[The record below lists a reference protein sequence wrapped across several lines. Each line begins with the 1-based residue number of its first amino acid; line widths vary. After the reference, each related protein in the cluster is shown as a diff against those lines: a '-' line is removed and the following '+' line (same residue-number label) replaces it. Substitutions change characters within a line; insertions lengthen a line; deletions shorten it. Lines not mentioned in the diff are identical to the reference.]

1 MARTPPLGK
10 RQAKTGA
17 APDQGPAAA
26 GTAAF
31 SVQETVAAAT
41 ASALA
46 LMSTE
51 PTADSRVMAGNTH
64 PRPVLDNGDD
74 ARANGHENPAAADQ
88 ETPFA
93 ARERSAIVNLL
104 CREDGATAETAAA
117 PLQTHRRLE
126 GHIDTVDWAA
136 VNGWVWDPNTPR
148 KRIRLELV
156 DGETPLVTTIA
167 SDHRPELVK
176 RGIGDGGYGFTIE
189 LPNEMLAAGR
199 HTLHLRC
206 ADSGATVP
214 GSPINLDYTRLA
226 KAPDVITDTAA
237 SLASRTLPR
246 SAPVVGTRILF
257 DISDL
262 IYYLGE
268 HANLTGIQRVQ
279 SSIVLSVLSHGVLP
293 QSALTFLSFNAK
305 SRNWVEIPTGFLFAL
320 LQDLFLPMAQRSVR
334 FPAEDARYGILPGAK
349 EFTGVGVL
357 DGGGASVL
365 CLLGAAW
372 VHQDY
377 IHRVLALKRQFGTR
391 FVMTVHD
398 LIPIYAR
405 ETCDQDTAVVF
416 EEFMRRALKHVDHI
430 LAVSENTA
438 NDIKRYSSSLQIPEP
453 PITVTKNGSSFTEF
467 LPRGESPGEFA
478 LGELPER
485 FVLFVATIEGR
496 KNHQL
501 ILNIW
506 RRMIDEGDDPPH
518 LVCVG
523 RLGWKSTGFISTV
536 VESGYLGG
544 RIHLLREIC
553 DADLRMLYS
562 RCLFTL
568 CPSFYEGWG
577 LPVGESL
584 AMGKICVCS
593 DRASLPEVAGEFGV
607 YIDIADRDGS
617 LAVIRGLL
625 SDNAARGRLEAKIR
639 RGYKP
644 VTWHSVAKSVV
655 AACQSA
661 PGVIWQEP
669 YPYTAIPYSSEI
681 SFGKLDRDVDGTG
694 ELVLTRIER
703 TRGGLFL
710 GELLQEQNFLR
721 GEEIRSHGFWA
732 YPEDWGTW
740 ACHAG
745 GDIVIALEPND
756 SVLFDVFLRVRV
768 SGLLTDHPIKL
779 SANGRPVWSAAIG
792 QGSRNIHFR
801 VRKQTLGTGSWRL
814 RIRAELALSA
824 ELRSQIAA
832 LDARVPT
839 IGFER
844 LVVVPEN
851 DLKTRVDIL
860 YTLLL

>member
-1 MARTPPLGK
+1 MARATLRGK
-10 RQAKTGA
+10 RTANGATRGA
-17 APDQGPAAA
+17 AAAAA
-26 GTAAF
+26 GTL
-31 SVQETVAAAT
+31 STQEADT
-41 ASALA
+41 
-46 LMSTE
+46 TE
-51 PTADSRVMAGNTH
+51 
-64 PRPVLDNGDD
+64 
-74 ARANGHENPAAADQ
+74 PAAAL
-88 ETPFA
+88 A
-93 ARERSAIVNLL
+93 AMSAGDVVAPSGGPQFEDE
-104 CREDGATAETAAA
+104 CR
-117 PLQTHRRLE
+117 LQ
-126 GHIDTVDWAA
+126 GQIDAVDWAA
-136 VNGWVWDPNTPR
+136 VNGWVWDPRAPE

-156 DGETPLVTTIA
+156 DGEIPLVTTIA
-167 SDHRPELVK
+167 SNPRPELVK
-176 RGIGDGGYGFTIE
+176 RGVGDGSYGFS
-189 LPNEMLAAGR
+189 LQFPNEMLGEGR

-206 ADSGATVP
+206 ADSGAVVP
-214 GSPINLDYTRLA
+214 GSPIVLDYTGLTETSSAINGTSAMPAARMLQRSVPLA
-226 KAPDVITDTAA
+226 
-237 SLASRTLPR
+237 
-246 SAPVVGTRILF
+246 GTRILF

-262 IYYLGE
+262 IYYIGE

-279 SSIVLSVLSHGVLP
+279 SSIVLAALSHRVVP
-293 QSALTFLSFNAK
+293 QSDLTFLSFHARTR
-305 SRNWVEIPTGFLFAL
+305 SWVSIPTGFLFAL
-320 LQDLFLPMAQRSVR
+320 LQDLFLPTAQRTVA
-334 FPAEDARYGILPGAK
+334 FAAEDARYGLLPGAK
-349 EFTGVGVL
+349 EFTGAGVL
-357 DGGGASVL
+357 DHGGPSVL

-377 IHRVLALKRQFGTR
+377 LHRLLALKRQFGTR

-416 EEFMRRALKHVDHI
+416 EEFMRRALKHADHL

-438 NDIKRYSSSLQIPEP
+438 KDIGRYCASLQIPRP

-467 LPRGESPGEFA
+467 LTAVHSPGQIPA
-478 LGELPER
+478 GELPER

-501 ILNIW
+501 ILDLW
-506 RRMIDEGDDPPH
+506 RRMIEEGDDPPH

-523 RLGWKSTGFISTV
+523 RLGWKSTSFISTV
-536 VESGYLGG
+536 VETGYFGG
-544 RIHLLREIC
+544 RIHLLRDIC

-577 LPVGESL
+577 LPVGEAL

-607 YIDIADRDGS
+607 YINIDDRDGS
-617 LAVIRGLL
+617 LAVIRRLL
-625 SDNAARGRLEAKIR
+625 NDSAERARLEAEIR
-639 RGYKP
+639 RGYEP

-655 AACQSA
+655 AACRSA
-661 PGVIWQEP
+661 AGIDWQPP

-694 ELVLTRIER
+694 EAVLARIEG
-703 TRGGLFL
+703 TRRGLFL
-710 GELLQEQNFLR
+710 SELLQEQNFLL
-721 GEEIRSHGFWA
+721 GEEIRSDGFWA

-745 GDIVIALEPND
+745 GDIVAALAPSD
-756 SVLFDVFLRVRV
+756 SQLFDVFLRLRI

-779 SANGRPVWSAAIG
+779 SANGRPVWSGVIG
-792 QGSRNIHFR
+792 QGSRNLHFR
-801 VRKQTLGTGSWRL
+801 VRKPTLGIGGWRL

-860 YTLLL
+860 YTLFL

>member
-1 MARTPPLGK
+1 MARTPP
-10 RQAKTGA
+10 RTEPQRKTGEA
-17 APDQGPAAA
+17 ADQGR
-26 GTAAF
+26 
-31 SVQETVAAAT
+31 AAT
-41 ASALA
+41 GKSMLGAQEAIAAEEPLA
-46 LMSTE
+46 LGHMPTE
-51 PTADSRVMAGNTH
+51 RTGDVQKMAGNTR
-64 PRPVLDNGDD
+64 PRPLLGNGHN
-74 ARANGHENPAAADQ
+74 ARANGREMPASADRQ
-88 ETPFA
+88 MPFA
-93 ARERSAIVNLL
+93 APESSAIANLL
-104 CREDGATAETAAA
+104 DREEAFVPEIAAA
-117 PLQTHRRLE
+117 FQTHRRLE
-126 GHIDTVDWAA
+126 GQIDAVDWAA
-136 VNGWVWDPNTPR
+136 VNGWVWDPQRPGE
-148 KRIRLELV
+148 RIRLELV
-156 DGETPLVTTIA
+156 DGETPLVTTLA

-176 RGIGDGGYGFTIE
+176 RGIGDGGYGFSIE
-189 LPNEMLAAGR
+189 FPSEILAEGR

-206 ADSGATVP
+206 ADSGAIVP
-214 GSPINLDYTRLA
+214 GSPIVLDYTEVPQTPRA
-226 KAPDVITDTAA
+226 VTGMAA
-237 SLASRTLPR
+237 SPAARRLPH
-246 SAPVVGTRILF
+246 SAPIAGTRILF

-262 IYYLGE
+262 IYYIGH

-293 QSALTFLSFNAK
+293 QSALTFLSFNAR
-305 SRNWVEIPTGFLFAL
+305 SRSWVSIPTGFLFAL
-320 LQDLFLPMAQRSVR
+320 LQDLFLPMAQRTVT

-357 DGGGASVL
+357 DGAGASVL

-372 VHQDY
+372 VQQDY
-377 IHRVLALKRQFGTR
+377 LHRVLALKRQYGTR

-405 ETCDQDTAVVF
+405 ETCDQDTVVVF
-416 EEFMRRALKHVDHI
+416 EEFMRRALRHADHI
-430 LAVSENTA
+430 LAVSGNTA
-438 NDIKRYSSSLQIPEP
+438 NDVRRYTASLQIPEP

-467 LPRGESPGEFA
+467 LTAGESPSQIA
-478 LGELPER
+478 AGELPER

-501 ILNIW
+501 ILDIW

-523 RLGWKSTGFISTV
+523 RLGWKSTGFISTL

-544 RIHLLREIC
+544 RIHLLPDIC

-593 DRASLPEVAGEFGV
+593 DRASLPEVAGEFGM
-607 YIDIADRDGS
+607 YIDIADRDAS

-625 SDNAARGRLEAKIR
+625 SDHAARGRLEAKIR
-639 RGYKP
+639 RGYEP

-655 AACQSA
+655 AACQTA
-661 PGVIWQEP
+661 AGVVWQEP

-681 SFGKLDRDVDGTG
+681 NFGKLDRDVDGTG
-694 ELVLTRIER
+694 EAVLSRIVQTRR
-703 TRGGLFL
+703 GLFL
-710 GELLQEQNFLR
+710 AELLQEQNFLR
-721 GEEIRSHGFWA
+721 GEEIRSHGSWA
-732 YPEDWGTW
+732 APEDWGTW
-740 ACHAG
+740 MCHAG
-745 GDIVIALEPND
+745 GDIVVALAPSD
-756 SVLFDVFLRVRV
+756 SLLFDVFLRVQA
-768 SGLLTDHPIKL
+768 SGLLTAHPIKL
-779 SANGRPVWSAAIG
+779 SANGIPVWSAAIG

-801 VRKQTLGTGSWRL
+801 VRKQTLGTGGWRL

-832 LDARVPT
+832 LDTRVPT

-851 DLKTRVDIL
+851 DLKTRLDIL
-860 YTLLL
+860 YMLVL

>member
-1 MARTPPLGK
+1 MARTPPHAK
-10 RQAKTGA
+10 RQVKTRA
-17 APDQGPAAA
+17 AADQGFAAA

-31 SVQETVAAAT
+31 SAQEAMVTEA

-46 LMSTE
+46 
-51 PTADSRVMAGNTH
+51 PISRARTGASRGIGENTRLGPVQGNGH
-64 PRPVLDNGDD
+64 D
-74 ARANGHENPAAADQ
+74 ARGNGWEDPA
-88 ETPFA
+88 EP
-93 ARERSAIVNLL
+93 
-104 CREDGATAETAAA
+104 C
-117 PLQTHRRLE
+117 QTHRRLQ

-136 VNGWVWDPNTPR
+136 VNGWVWDPETPGE
-148 KRIRLELV
+148 RIRLELV

-176 RGIGDGGYGFTIE
+176 RGIGDGKHGFSIE
-189 LPNEMLAAGR
+189 FPDEVLTEGR

-206 ADSGATVP
+206 ADSGAAVP
-214 GSPINLDYTRLA
+214 GSPINLDYDGLA
-226 KAPDVITDTAA
+226 KIPDVTTDMA
-237 SLASRTLPR
+237 SPAPRPLPR
-246 SAPVVGTRILF
+246 SAPIAGTRIMF

-293 QSALTFLSFNAK
+293 QSALTFLSFNAR
-305 SRNWVEIPTGFLFAL
+305 SRSWVLIPTGFLFAL
-320 LQDLFLPMAQRSVR
+320 LQDLFLPMAQRSVT

-349 EFTGVGVL
+349 EFNGVGVL
-357 DGGGASVL
+357 DSGGPSVL

-377 IHRVLALKRQFGTR
+377 IHRVLALKRQFGTK

-416 EEFMRRALKHVDHI
+416 EEFMRRALKHTDHI
-430 LAVSENTA
+430 LAVSGNTA
-438 NDIKRYSSSLQIPEP
+438 NDVKRYSASLQIPEP

-467 LPRGESPGEFA
+467 LPAGQSPSEIAAGD
-478 LGELPER
+478 LPER
-485 FVLFVATIEGR
+485 FVLFVATVEGR

-501 ILNIW
+501 ILDIW

-523 RLGWKSTGFISTV
+523 RLGWKSTAFISTV

-544 RIHLLREIC
+544 RIHLLRDIC

-593 DRASLPEVAGEFGV
+593 DRASLPEVAGEFGM
-607 YIDIADRDGS
+607 YIDIADRDAS

-625 SDNAARGRLEAKIR
+625 SNNAARGRLEAKIR
-639 RGYKP
+639 RGYEP

-661 PGVIWQEP
+661 AGVVWQEP

-694 ELVLTRIER
+694 EAVLAKIER
-703 TRGGLFL
+703 TRRGLFL

-745 GDIVIALEPND
+745 GDIVVALAPSD
-756 SVLFDVFLRVRV
+756 SLVFDVFLRVRV
-768 SGLLTDHPIKL
+768 SGLLTDNPIKL
-779 SANGRPVWSAAIG
+779 SANGTPLWSGAIG

-860 YTLLL
+860 YTQLL

>member
-1 MARTPPLGK
+1 MARTPPRTEPQRKMGE
-10 RQAKTGA
+10 A
-17 APDQGPAAA
+17 ADQGR
-26 GTAAF
+26 
-31 SVQETVAAAT
+31 AAT
-41 ASALA
+41 GKSMLGAQEAIATEEPLA
-46 LMSTE
+46 LGHMPTE
-51 PTADSRVMAGNTH
+51 RTGDAQKLAGNT
-64 PRPVLDNGDD
+64 RPLLGNGHD
-74 ARANGHENPAAADQ
+74 ARANGREMPASADRQ
-88 ETPFA
+88 MPFA
-93 ARERSAIVNLL
+93 APEGSAIADLL
-104 CREDGATAETAAA
+104 DREEASAPQIAAA
-117 PLQTHRRLE
+117 FQTHRRLQ
-126 GHIDTVDWAA
+126 GQIDAVDWAA
-136 VNGWVWDPNTPR
+136 VNGWVWDPQRPGE
-148 KRIRLELV
+148 RIRLELV
-156 DGETPLVTTIA
+156 DGETPLVTTLA
-167 SDHRPELVK
+167 SGHRPELVK
-176 RGIGDGGYGFTIE
+176 RGIGDGGYGFSIE
-189 LPNEMLAAGR
+189 FPSEILAEGR

-206 ADSGATVP
+206 ADSGAIVP
-214 GSPINLDYTRLA
+214 GSPIVLDYTGVPQTPRVMTGMA
-226 KAPDVITDTAA
+226 AAPAA
-237 SLASRTLPR
+237 RPLPH
-246 SAPVVGTRILF
+246 SAPIAGTRILF

-293 QSALTFLSFNAK
+293 QSALTFLSFNAR
-305 SRNWVEIPTGFLFAL
+305 SRSWVVIPTSFLFAL
-320 LQDLFLPMAQRSVR
+320 LQDLFLPMAQRTVT

-349 EFTGVGVL
+349 EFTGIGVL
-357 DGGGASVL
+357 DSGGPSVL

-416 EEFMRRALKHVDHI
+416 EEFMRRALKHTDHI

-438 NDIKRYSSSLQIPEP
+438 RDVKRYSASLQLREP

-467 LPRGESPGEFA
+467 LQEGAAQGEIA
-478 LGELPER
+478 VGELPER

-501 ILNIW
+501 ILDIW
-506 RRMIDEGDDPPH
+506 RRMIEEGDDPPH

-523 RLGWKSTGFISTV
+523 RLGWKSTAFISTV

-544 RIHLLREIC
+544 RILLLREIC

-562 RCLFTL
+562 RSLFTL

-577 LPVGESL
+577 LPVGEAL

-607 YIDIADRDGS
+607 YIDIADLDGS

-625 SDNAARGRLEAKIR
+625 SDNAARGRLEEKIR
-639 RGYKP
+639 RGYEP
-644 VTWHSVAKSVV
+644 VTWHSVAKKVV

-661 PGVIWQEP
+661 AGVVWQEP
-669 YPYTAIPYSSEI
+669 YPYTSIPYSSEVN
-681 SFGKLDRDVDGTG
+681 FGKLDRDIDGTG
-694 ELVLTRIER
+694 EAVLARIER
-703 TRGGLFL
+703 TRRGVFL
-710 GELLQEQNFLR
+710 GGLLQEQNFLW
-721 GEEIRSHGFWA
+721 GEEIRSHGYWA

-745 GDIVIALEPND
+745 GDIAVALAPSD
-756 SVLFDVFLRVRV
+756 SMLFDVFLRVRV
-768 SGLLTDHPIKL
+768 SGLLTDQPIKL
-779 SANGRPVWSAAIG
+779 SANGRPVWHAAIG
-792 QGSRNIHFR
+792 EGPRNIHFR

>member
-1 MARTPPLGK
+1 MARTPPHAK
-10 RQAKTGA
+10 RQTKT
-17 APDQGPAAA
+17 PAAA
-26 GTAAF
+26 DHGFAVTEPASL
-31 SVQETVAAAT
+31 SVQEAMATET

-46 LMSTE
+46 PMDE
-51 PTADSRVMAGNTH
+51 NTRL
-64 PRPVLDNGDD
+64 RPVLDNGHDV
-74 ARANGHENPAAADQ
+74 RSNVRENPAK
-88 ETPFA
+88 PF
-93 ARERSAIVNLL
+93 
-104 CREDGATAETAAA
+104 
-117 PLQTHRRLE
+117 QTNRRLQ
-126 GHIDTVDWAA
+126 GQIDTVDWAA
-136 VNGWVWDPNTPR
+136 VNGWVWDPKTPGE
-148 KRIRLELV
+148 RIRLELV
-156 DGETPLVTTIA
+156 DGETSLVTTIA

-176 RGIGDGGYGFTIE
+176 RGIGDGGYGFSIE
-189 LPNEMLAAGR
+189 FPDEVLTEGR

-206 ADSGATVP
+206 ADSGAVVP
-214 GSPINLDYTRLA
+214 GSPINLDYDRLA
-226 KAPDVITDTAA
+226 LTPDVITDLPA
-237 SLASRTLPR
+237 SPAPRALPR
-246 SAPVVGTRILF
+246 SPAIASTRILF

-268 HANLTGIQRVQ
+268 HGNLTGIQRVQ

-293 QSALTFLSFNAK
+293 QSALTFLSFNAR
-305 SRNWVEIPTGFLFAL
+305 SRSWVSIPTGFLFAL
-320 LQDLFLPMAQRSVR
+320 LQDLFLPRAQRTVT

-349 EFTGVGVL
+349 EFTGIGVL
-357 DGGGASVL
+357 DSGGPSVL

-416 EEFMRRALKHVDHI
+416 EEFMRRALKHTDHI

-438 NDIKRYSSSLQIPEP
+438 RDVRRYSASLQIPEP

-467 LPRGESPGEFA
+467 LQEGAAQGEIA

-501 ILNIW
+501 ILDIW
-506 RRMIDEGDDPPH
+506 RRMIEEGDDPPH

-562 RCLFTL
+562 RSLFTL

-577 LPVGESL
+577 LPVGEAL

-607 YIDIADRDGS
+607 YIDIADLDGS
-617 LAVIRGLL
+617 LGVIRGLL
-625 SDNAARGRLEAKIR
+625 SDNVARGRLEAKIR
-639 RGYKP
+639 RGYEP
-644 VTWHSVAKSVV
+644 VTWHAVAKRVV

-661 PGVIWQEP
+661 AGVVWQEP
-669 YPYTAIPYSSEI
+669 YPYTSIPYSSEI
-681 SFGKLDRDVDGTG
+681 NFGKLDRDIDGTG
-694 ELVLTRIER
+694 EAVLARIER
-703 TRGGLFL
+703 TRRGLFL
-710 GELLQEQNFLR
+710 GELLQEQNFLW
-721 GEEIRSHGFWA
+721 GEEIRSHGYWA

-745 GDIVIALEPND
+745 GDIAVALAPSD
-756 SVLFDVFLRVRV
+756 SLLFEVFLRVRV
-768 SGLLTDHPIKL
+768 SGLLTDQPIKL
-779 SANGRPVWSAAIG
+779 SANGRPVWNAAIG
-792 QGSRNIHFR
+792 EGPRNIHFR
-801 VRKQTLGTGSWRL
+801 VRKQTLGPGNWRL

-860 YTLLL
+860 YTLLV

>member
-1 MARTPPLGK
+1 MARTPPHAK
-10 RQAKTGA
+10 RQVNTRA
-17 APDQGPAAA
+17 AADPGFAAA
-26 GTAAF
+26 GAAEF
-31 SVQETVAAAT
+31 SVQEAIAT
-41 ASALA
+41 EAASALA
-46 LMSTE
+46 PISTE
-51 PTADSRVMAGNTH
+51 RAGDSRGTSDNTRL
-64 PRPVLDNGDD
+64 RPVLDNGHD
-74 ARANGHENPAAADQ
+74 ARGNGRKNLAE
-88 ETPFA
+88 PF
-93 ARERSAIVNLL
+93 
-104 CREDGATAETAAA
+104 
-117 PLQTHRRLE
+117 QTQRRLQ

-136 VNGWVWDPNTPR
+136 VNGWVWDPNMPEE
-148 KRIRLELV
+148 RIRLELV

-167 SDHRPELVK
+167 SDHRPELLK
-176 RGIGDGGYGFTIE
+176 RGIGDGGHGFSIE
-189 LPNEMLAAGR
+189 FPNEALTEGR

-214 GSPINLDYTRLA
+214 GSPINLDYDRLA
-226 KAPDVITDTAA
+226 KPPDLMTDMAA
-237 SLASRTLPR
+237 SPTSRSLPH
-246 SAPVVGTRILF
+246 SAPLAGTRILF
-257 DISDL
+257 DVSDL

-268 HANLTGIQRVQ
+268 HSNLTGIQRVQ
-279 SSIVLSVLSHGVLP
+279 SSIVLSVLSQGVLP
-293 QSALTFLSFNAK
+293 QSALTFLSFNA
-305 SRNWVEIPTGFLFAL
+305 RGRTWVSIPTGFLFAL
-320 LQDLFLPMAQRSVR
+320 LQDLFLPRAQRTVT

-349 EFTGVGVL
+349 EFTGIGVL
-357 DGGGASVL
+357 DSGGPSVL

-416 EEFMRRALKHVDHI
+416 EEFMRRALKHTDHI

-438 NDIKRYSSSLQIPEP
+438 RDVRRYSASLQIPEP

-467 LPRGESPGEFA
+467 LQEGAAQGEIA
-478 LGELPER
+478 LDELPER

-501 ILNIW
+501 ILDIW
-506 RRMIDEGDDPPH
+506 RRMIEEGDDPPH

-562 RCLFTL
+562 RSLFTL

-577 LPVGESL
+577 LPVGEAL

-607 YIDIADRDGS
+607 YIDIADFDRS
-617 LAVIRGLL
+617 LAVIRELL
-625 SDNAARGRLEAKIR
+625 SDNAARSRLEAKIR
-639 RGYKP
+639 RDYEP
-644 VTWHSVAKSVV
+644 VTWHSVAKKVV
-655 AACQSA
+655 NACQSA
-661 PGVIWQEP
+661 AGVVWQEP
-669 YPYTAIPYSSEI
+669 YPYTSIPYSSEI
-681 SFGKLDRDVDGTG
+681 NFGKLDRDIDGTG
-694 ELVLTRIER
+694 EAVLARIER
-703 TRGGLFL
+703 ARRGLFL
-710 GELLQEQNFLR
+710 DELLQEQNFLW
-721 GEEIRSHGFWA
+721 GEEIRAHGFWA

-740 ACHAG
+740 ACQAG
-745 GDIVIALEPND
+745 GDIAVALAPSD
-756 SVLFDVFLRVRV
+756 SLLFDVFLRVRV
-768 SGLLTDHPIKL
+768 SGLLTDHPIML

-792 QGSRNIHFR
+792 EGSRNIHCR
-801 VRKQTLGTGSWRL
+801 VRKQTLGTGGWRL

-851 DLKTRVDIL
+851 DLKTRLDIL
-860 YTLLL
+860 YTLLV

>member
-1 MARTPPLGK
+1 
-10 RQAKTGA
+10 
-17 APDQGPAAA
+17 
-26 GTAAF
+26 
-31 SVQETVAAAT
+31 
-41 ASALA
+41 
-46 LMSTE
+46 
-51 PTADSRVMAGNTH
+51 
-64 PRPVLDNGDD
+64 
-74 ARANGHENPAAADQ
+74 
-88 ETPFA
+88 
-93 ARERSAIVNLL
+93 
-104 CREDGATAETAAA
+104 
-117 PLQTHRRLE
+117 
-126 GHIDTVDWAA
+126 VDWAA
-136 VNGWVWDPNTPR
+136 VNGWVWDPKTPGE
-148 KRIRLELV
+148 RIRLELV

-167 SDHRPELVK
+167 NDHRPELVK
-176 RGIGDGGYGFTIE
+176 RGIGDGGYGFSIE
-189 LPNEMLAAGR
+189 FPNEVLTEGR

-206 ADSGATVP
+206 ADTGATMP
-214 GSPINLDYTRLA
+214 GSPINLDYDGLA
-226 KAPDVITDTAA
+226 RTPGVMNGIAA
-237 SLASRTLPR
+237 SPASRTLPR
-246 SAPVVGTRILF
+246 SAPLTGTRILF

-262 IYYLGE
+262 IYYIGE

-279 SSIVLSVLSHGVLP
+279 SSIVLAILSHGVLP
-293 QSALTFLSFNAK
+293 QSALTFLSFNARRR
-305 SRNWVEIPTGFLFAL
+305 SWVLIPTGFLFAL
-320 LQDLFLPMAQRSVR
+320 LQDLFLPIAQRSVT

-349 EFTGVGVL
+349 DFNGVGVL
-357 DGGGASVL
+357 DGGGPSVL

-405 ETCDQDTAVVF
+405 ETCDQDTAIVF
-416 EEFMRRALKHVDHI
+416 EEFMRRALKHTDHI
-430 LAVSENTA
+430 LAVSGNTA
-438 NDIKRYSSSLQIPEP
+438 NDVKRYSASLQIPEP

-467 LPRGESPGEFA
+467 LPAGESPSEIA
-478 LGELPER
+478 VGELPER

-501 ILNIW
+501 ILDIW

-523 RLGWKSTGFISTV
+523 RLGWKSTAFISTV

-544 RIHLLREIC
+544 RIHLLRDIC
-553 DADLRMLYS
+553 DADLRLLYS

-577 LPVGESL
+577 LPVGEAL

-607 YIDIADRDGS
+607 YIDIADRDAS
-617 LAVIRGLL
+617 LATIRGLL

-639 RGYKP
+639 RGYEP

-661 PGVIWQEP
+661 AGVVWREP

-694 ELVLTRIER
+694 EAVLAKIER
-703 TRGGLFL
+703 TRRGLFL
-710 GELLQEQNFLR
+710 GELLQEQNFVR

-745 GDIVIALEPND
+745 GDIVVSLPPSD

-768 SGLLTDHPIKL
+768 SGLLIDHPVKL
-779 SANGRPVWSAAIG
+779 SANGSPVWSAPIG

-801 VRKQTLGTGSWRL
+801 ARKNTFGTGGWRL

-824 ELRSQIAA
+824 ELRTQISA

-860 YTLLL
+860 YTMLL

>member
-1 MARTPPLGK
+1 MARTPPHAK
-10 RQAKTGA
+10 RQTKT
-17 APDQGPAAA
+17 PAAA
-26 GTAAF
+26 DHGFAVTEPASL
-31 SVQETVAAAT
+31 SVQEAMDTET

-46 LMSTE
+46 PMDE
-51 PTADSRVMAGNTH
+51 NTRL
-64 PRPVLDNGDD
+64 RPVLDNGHDV
-74 ARANGHENPAAADQ
+74 RSNGGENPA
-88 ETPFA
+88 EPF
-93 ARERSAIVNLL
+93 
-104 CREDGATAETAAA
+104 
-117 PLQTHRRLE
+117 QTNRRLQ
-126 GHIDTVDWAA
+126 GQIDAVDWAA
-136 VNGWVWDPNTPR
+136 VNGWVWDPKRPGE
-148 KRIRLELV
+148 RIRLELV
-156 DGETPLVTTIA
+156 DGETPLVTTLA
-167 SDHRPELVK
+167 NDHRPELLK
-176 RGIGDGGYGFTIE
+176 RGIGDGGYGFSIE
-189 LPNEMLAAGR
+189 FPDEVLTEGR

-206 ADSGATVP
+206 ADSGAAVP
-214 GSPINLDYTRLA
+214 GSPINLDYDRLA
-226 KAPDVITDTAA
+226 LTPDVITDLPA
-237 SLASRTLPR
+237 SPAPRALPR
-246 SAPVVGTRILF
+246 SPAIASTRILF

-293 QSALTFLSFNAK
+293 QSALIFLSFNAR
-305 SRNWVEIPTGFLFAL
+305 SRSWVSIPTGFLFAL
-320 LQDLFLPMAQRSVR
+320 LQDLFLPMAQRTVT

-349 EFTGVGVL
+349 EFTGIGVL
-357 DGGGASVL
+357 DGGGPSVL

-416 EEFMRRALKHVDHI
+416 EEFMRRALKHTDHI

-438 NDIKRYSSSLQIPEP
+438 RDVKRYSASLQLPEP

-467 LPRGESPGEFA
+467 LQEGAAQGEIA
-478 LGELPER
+478 VGELPER

-501 ILNIW
+501 ILDIW

-562 RCLFTL
+562 RSLFTL

-577 LPVGESL
+577 LPVGEAL

-607 YIDIADRDGS
+607 YIDIADLEGS
-617 LAVIRGLL
+617 LGVIRGLL
-625 SDNAARGRLEAKIR
+625 SDDAARGRLEAKIR
-639 RGYKP
+639 RGYEP
-644 VTWHSVAKSVV
+644 ITWHAVAKRVV

-661 PGVIWQEP
+661 AGVVWQEP
-669 YPYTAIPYSSEI
+669 YPYTSIPYSSEI
-681 SFGKLDRDVDGTG
+681 NFGRLDRDIDGTG
-694 ELVLTRIER
+694 EAVLARIER
-703 TRGGLFL
+703 TRRGLFL
-710 GELLQEQNFLR
+710 GELLQEQNFLW

-745 GDIVIALEPND
+745 GDIAVALAPSD
-756 SVLFDVFLRVRV
+756 SLLFDVFLRVRV
-768 SGLLTDHPIKL
+768 SGLLTDHPIML
-779 SANGRPVWSAAIG
+779 SANGRPAWNGPIG
-792 QGSRNIHFR
+792 EGSRNIHFR
-801 VRKQTLGTGSWRL
+801 VRKQTLGTGGWRL
-814 RIRAELALSA
+814 RIRAELALPG

-832 LDARVPT
+832 LDTRVPT

-851 DLKTRVDIL
+851 DLKRRVEIL
-860 YTLLL
+860 YALLM

>member
-1 MARTPPLGK
+1 L
-10 RQAKTGA
+10 A
-17 APDQGPAAA
+17 ATEPVAL
-26 GTAAF
+26 
-31 SVQETVAAAT
+31 SVQEARATET

-46 LMSTE
+46 LMGEDTSL
-51 PTADSRVMAGNTH
+51 
-64 PRPVLDNGDD
+64 RPVLDNGHD
-74 ARANGHENPAAADQ
+74 ARGNGRENPA
-88 ETPFA
+88 EPFQTN
-93 ARERSAIVNLL
+93 RQ
-104 CREDGATAETAAA
+104 
-117 PLQTHRRLE
+117 LQ
-126 GHIDTVDWAA
+126 GQIDTVDWAA
-136 VNGWVWDPNTPR
+136 VNGWVWDPNSPR
-148 KRIRLELV
+148 DRIRLELV
-156 DGETPLVTTIA
+156 DGETSLVTTIA
-167 SDHRPELVK
+167 SDHRPELQK
-176 RGIGDGGYGFTIE
+176 RGIGDGGYGFSIE
-189 LPNEMLAAGR
+189 FPNEVLTEGR

-206 ADSGATVP
+206 ADSGAAVP
-214 GSPINLDYTRLA
+214 GSPINLDYDRLA
-226 KAPDVITDTAA
+226 KTPDVLTGMAA
-237 SLASRTLPR
+237 LPAPRTLPR
-246 SAPVVGTRILF
+246 SAPIAGTRILF

-262 IYYLGE
+262 IYYIGH

-279 SSIVLSVLSHGVLP
+279 SSIVLAVLSHGVLP
-293 QSALTFLSFNAK
+293 QSALIFLSFNAR
-305 SRNWVEIPTGFLFAL
+305 SRSWVAIPTGFLFAL
-320 LQDLFLPMAQRSVR
+320 LQDLFLPVAQRTVS

-349 EFTGVGVL
+349 DFNGVGAL
-357 DGGGASVL
+357 DNGAASVL

-372 VHQDY
+372 VQQDY
-377 IHRVLALKRQFGTR
+377 LHRVLALKRQFGTR

-398 LIPIYAR
+398 LIPIYASD
-405 ETCDQDTAVVF
+405 TCDQDTVVVF
-416 EEFMRRALKHVDHI
+416 EAFMRRALRHADHI

-438 NDIKRYSSSLQIPEP
+438 NDVKRYSASLQIPEP

-467 LPRGESPGEFA
+467 LPGRETPGDIA
-478 LGELPER
+478 AGELPER
-485 FVLFVATIEGR
+485 FVLFVATVEGR

-501 ILNIW
+501 ILDIW

-523 RLGWKSTGFISTV
+523 RLGWKSTGFISTL

-544 RIHLLREIC
+544 RILLLRDIC

-593 DRASLPEVAGEFGV
+593 DRASLPEVAGEFGA
-607 YIDIADRDGS
+607 YIDIADRDAS

-625 SDNAARGRLEAKIR
+625 SDDAARGRLEAKIR
-639 RGYKP
+639 RGYEP
-644 VTWHSVAKSVV
+644 VTWHSVAKRVI

-661 PGVIWQEP
+661 AEVLWQEP
-669 YPYTAIPYSSEI
+669 YPNTAIPYSSEI
-681 SFGKLDRDVDGTG
+681 SFGKLDRDVDGVG
-694 ELVLTRIER
+694 EAVLNRIVQAR
-703 TRGGLFL
+703 RGLFL

-721 GEEIRSHGFWA
+721 GEEIRSHGLWA

-740 ACHAG
+740 VCHAG
-745 GDIVIALEPND
+745 GDIVVALPPSD
-756 SVLFDVFLRVRV
+756 SLLFDIFLRVRV
-768 SGLLTDHPIKL
+768 SGLLTDHSVKL
-779 SANGRPVWSAAIG
+779 SANGTPVWSAPIG

-801 VRKQTLGTGSWRL
+801 ARKQALGTGGWRL

-824 ELRSQIAA
+824 ELRTQIAA
-832 LDARVPT
+832 LDGRVPT

>member
-1 MARTPPLGK
+1 MVTEAE
-10 RQAKTGA
+10 
-17 APDQGPAAA
+17 
-26 GTAAF
+26 
-31 SVQETVAAAT
+31 SE
-41 ASALA
+41 LA

-51 PTADSRVMAGNTH
+51 RTGDSEGMTGQTRWRRMHV
-64 PRPVLDNGDD
+64 NGHD
-74 ARANGHENPAAADQ
+74 ARAISCINSVVTDQ
-88 ETPFA
+88 ETPFTAQERLALNNITDQEGA
-93 ARERSAIVNLL
+93 ASSDIAPV
-104 CREDGATAETAAA
+104 
-117 PLQTHRRLE
+117 PLQSQRKLQ
-126 GHIDTVDWAA
+126 GHIDAVDWAA
-136 VNGWVWDPNTPR
+136 VNGWVWDPNTPGD
-148 KRIRLELV
+148 RIRLELV
-156 DGETPLVTTIA
+156 DGETLLATSIA
-167 SDHRPELVK
+167 SCHRPELT
-176 RGIGDGGYGFTIE
+176 RLGIGDGGYGFSIE
-189 LPNEMLAAGR
+189 FPGKMCEGH

-206 ADSGATVP
+206 ADSGAIVP
-214 GSPINLDYTRLA
+214 GSPIMIDCTRLTET
-226 KAPDVITDTAA
+226 PDVMTERAA
-237 SLASRTLPR
+237 WSAATTFPR
-246 SAPVVGTRILF
+246 SAPLVGTRILF

-262 IYYLGE
+262 IYYIGE

-293 QSALTFLSFNAK
+293 QSALTFLSFHAR
-305 SRNWVEIPTGFLFAL
+305 SRSWVSVPTGFLFAL
-320 LQDLFLPMAQRSVR
+320 LQDLFLPMAQRSVT

-357 DGGGASVL
+357 DGGGPSVL

-416 EEFMRRALKHVDHI
+416 EEFMRRALKHADHI

-438 NDIKRYSSSLQIPEP
+438 SDVRRYSASLQIPQP

-467 LPRGESPGEFA
+467 LPRAESPGEITV
-478 LGELPER
+478 GELPER

-501 ILNIW
+501 ILDIW
-506 RRMIDEGDDPPH
+506 RRMIEDGDDPPH

-536 VESGYLGG
+536 VENGYLGG

-562 RCLFTL
+562 RSLFTL

-577 LPVGESL
+577 LPVGEAL

-607 YIDIADRDGS
+607 YIDIADRDAS

-625 SDNAARGRLEAKIR
+625 SDNAARGRLEARIR
-639 RGYKP
+639 QDYEP
-644 VTWHSVAKSVV
+644 VTWHSVAKKVV

-661 PGVIWQEP
+661 AGVVWQDP

-681 SFGKLDRDVDGTG
+681 SFGKLDRAVDGTG
-694 ELVLTRIER
+694 EAVLARIER
-703 TRGGLFL
+703 TRRGLFL
-710 GELLQEQNFLR
+710 GELLQEQNFIW

-745 GDIVIALEPND
+745 GDIAVALAPSD
-756 SVLFDVFLRVRV
+756 SLLFDVFLRVRV
-768 SGLLTDHPIKL
+768 SGLLTSHPIIL
-779 SANGRPVWSAAIG
+779 SVNGRPVWSAAIG
-792 QGSRNIHFR
+792 EGSRNIHFR
-801 VRKQTLGTGSWRL
+801 VRKQTLGTGAWRL
-814 RIRAELALSA
+814 RIRAELGLAA
-824 ELRSQIAA
+824 ELRSQIAV

-860 YTLLL
+860 YSLFL

>member
-1 MARTPPLGK
+1 
-10 RQAKTGA
+10 
-17 APDQGPAAA
+17 
-26 GTAAF
+26 
-31 SVQETVAAAT
+31 
-41 ASALA
+41 
-46 LMSTE
+46 MSTE
-51 PTADSRVMAGNTH
+51 HTGDFPGVGRNIR
-64 PRPVLDNGDD
+64 PRALPSNGHA
-74 ARANGHENPAAADQ
+74 ARPNGHENSAPAEQ
-88 ETPFA
+88 EALLA
-93 ARERSAIVNLL
+93 ARESSALANRSG
-104 CREDGATAETAAA
+104 RKAAA
-117 PLQTHRRLE
+117 TSEIAALPSQTNRRLQ
-126 GHIDTVDWAA
+126 GHIEAVDWAA
-136 VNGWVWDPNTPR
+136 VNGWVWDPDTPGE
-148 KRIRLELV
+148 RIRLELV
-156 DGETPLVTTIA
+156 DGETALVTTTA
-167 SDHRPELVK
+167 SGHRPELVK
-176 RGIGDGGYGFTIE
+176 RGIGDGGYGFSIE
-189 LPNEMLAAGR
+189 FPNEMLAEGR
-199 HTLHLRC
+199 HSLHLRC
-206 ADSGATVP
+206 ADSGAAVP
-214 GSPINLDYTRLA
+214 GSPIVLDYTSLGET
-226 KAPDVITDTAA
+226 PDVLTELAA
-237 SLASRTLPR
+237 PPAPRTVPR
-246 SAPVVGTRILF
+246 SAPLVGTRILF

-293 QSALTFLSFNAK
+293 QSALTFLSFHAR
-305 SRNWVEIPTGFLFAL
+305 SRSWVVIPTGFLFAL
-320 LQDLFLPMAQRSVR
+320 LQDLFLPMAQRTVA

-357 DGGGASVL
+357 DGGGPSVL

-416 EEFMRRALKHVDHI
+416 EEFMRRALKHADHI

-438 NDIKRYSSSLQIPEP
+438 NDVKRYSASLQIPEP

-467 LPRGESPGEFA
+467 LQGSESPGEIA
-478 LGELPER
+478 VGELPER

-501 ILNIW
+501 ILDLW

-544 RIHLLREIC
+544 KIHLLRDIC
-553 DADLRMLYS
+553 DADLRMLYR

-577 LPVGESL
+577 LPVGEAL

-593 DRASLPEVAGEFGV
+593 DRASLPEVAGEFGA

-625 SDNAARGRLEAKIR
+625 SDDAARGRLEAKIR
-639 RGYKP
+639 HGYKP

-655 AACQSA
+655 AACQTA
-661 PGVIWQEP
+661 AGVDWQEP

-681 SFGKLDRDVDGTG
+681 NFGKLDRDIDGTG
-694 ELVLTRIER
+694 EAVLAKIER
-703 TRGGLFL
+703 TRRGLFL

-745 GDIVIALEPND
+745 GDIVVALAPND
-756 SVLFDVFLRVRV
+756 SLFFDVFLRVRV

-779 SANGRPVWSAAIG
+779 SANGKPVWSGAIG

-801 VRKQTLGTGSWRL
+801 VRKQTLGTGGWRL
-814 RIRAELALSA
+814 RIRAELALSG
-824 ELRSQIAA
+824 ELRNQIAA

>member
-1 MARTPPLGK
+1 MARITSHAK
-10 RQAKTGA
+10 RQGKTGA
-17 APDQGPAAA
+17 VVNQSAAA
-26 GTAAF
+26 AA
-31 SVQETVAAAT
+31 QDAT
-41 ASALA
+41 RTRAVSPLPT
-46 LMSTE
+46 MPSERTE
-51 PTADSRVMAGNTH
+51 VPRKIVGNTRRR
-64 PRPVLDNGDD
+64 RPFD
-74 ARANGHENPAAADQ
+74 NGHENPAAASP
-88 ETPFA
+88 ETSSTAP
-93 ARERSAIVNLL
+93 ESSAIVNP
-104 CREDGATAETAAA
+104 RSQAKAATTEIATVS
-117 PLQTHRRLE
+117 LQTHRKLQ
-126 GHIDTVDWAA
+126 GHIDAVDWAA
-136 VNGWVWDPNTPR
+136 VNGWVWDPNTPAE
-148 KRIRLELV
+148 RIRLELV
-156 DGETPLVTTIA
+156 DGETSLVTTIA
-167 SDHRPELVK
+167 SDPRPELVT
-176 RGIGDGGYGFTIE
+176 RGIGDGGYGFRIE
-189 LPNEMLAAGR
+189 LPDEMLAEGR

-206 ADSGATVP
+206 ADSGALVP
-214 GSPINLDYTRLA
+214 GSPIILDYNGLA
-226 KAPDVITDTAA
+226 KAPDLATKMAA
-237 SLASRTLPR
+237 SPASRILRP
-246 SAPVVGTRILF
+246 SAPLAGTRILF

-262 IYYLGE
+262 IYYIGE

-279 SSIVLSVLSHGVLP
+279 SSIVLSVMNHGLLP
-293 QSALTFLSFNAK
+293 QSDVTFLSFHAR
-305 SRNWVEIPTGFLFAL
+305 SRSWVSIPTGFLFAL
-320 LQDLFLPMAQRSVR
+320 LQDLFLPMAQRTVTFS
-334 FPAEDARYGILPGAK
+334 AEDARYGILPGAK
-349 EFTGVGVL
+349 DFTGVGVL
-357 DGGGASVL
+357 DDGRPSVL

-377 IHRVLALKRQFGTR
+377 LHRVLALKRQFGTR

-416 EEFMRRALKHVDHI
+416 EEFMRRALKHADHI

-438 NDIKRYSSSLQIPEP
+438 KDVKRYAASLQVAEP

-467 LPRGESPGEFA
+467 MPEDKSPGEITMTD
-478 LGELPER
+478 LPER

-501 ILNIW
+501 ILDLW
-506 RRMIDEGDDPPH
+506 RRMIDDGDDPPH

-523 RLGWKSTGFISTV
+523 RLGWKSTSFISTV

-553 DADLRMLYS
+553 DADLRLLYS

-577 LPVGESL
+577 LPVGEAL

-607 YIDIADRDGS
+607 YIDIADPDGS
-617 LAVIRGLL
+617 MTTIRRLL
-625 SDNAARGRLEAKIR
+625 GDDAARDRLEANIR
-639 RGYKP
+639 RSYEP
-644 VTWHSVAKSVV
+644 VTWHSVAKRVV

-661 PGVIWQEP
+661 AGADWQEP
-669 YPYTAIPYSSEI
+669 YPYTAIPYSSEL

-694 ELVLTRIER
+694 EAVLAKIER
-703 TRGGLFL
+703 TRRGLFS
-710 GELLQEQNFLR
+710 GELLHEKNFLL

-745 GDIVIALEPND
+745 GDIVAALRPSD
-756 SVLFDVFLRVRV
+756 SVYFDVFLRVRV
-768 SGLLTDHPIKL
+768 SGLLTDHPIML
-779 SANGRPVWSAAIG
+779 SANGGVVWNGAIG

-801 VRKQTLGTGSWRL
+801 VRKQTLGTGGWRL

-851 DLKTRVDIL
+851 DLKTRLDIL
-860 YTLLL
+860 YSMLM

>member
-1 MARTPPLGK
+1 MA
-10 RQAKTGA
+10 A
-17 APDQGPAAA
+17 
-26 GTAAF
+26 
-31 SVQETVAAAT
+31 ET

-46 LMSTE
+46 PMGEDTRLGPM
-51 PTADSRVMAGNTH
+51 
-64 PRPVLDNGDD
+64 LDNGHD
-74 ARANGHENPAAADQ
+74 ARGNGH
-88 ETPFA
+88 
-93 ARERSAIVNLL
+93 RK
-104 CREDGATAETAAA
+104 
-117 PLQTHRRLE
+117 LQ
-126 GHIDTVDWAA
+126 GQIDTVDWAA
-136 VNGWVWDPNTPR
+136 VNGWVWDPNSPR
-148 KRIRLELV
+148 DRIRLELV

-167 SDHRPELVK
+167 SDHRPELQK
-176 RGIGDGGYGFTIE
+176 RGIGDGGYGFSIE
-189 LPNEMLAAGR
+189 FPNEVLTEGR

-206 ADSGATVP
+206 ADSGAAMP
-214 GSPINLDYTRLA
+214 GSPINLDYDSLA
-226 KAPDVITDTAA
+226 KPPDVLNGIAA
-237 SLASRTLPR
+237 LPAARTLPR
-246 SAPVVGTRILF
+246 SAPLTGTRILF

-262 IYYLGE
+262 IYYIGH

-293 QSALTFLSFNAK
+293 QSALIFLSFNAR
-305 SRNWVEIPTGFLFAL
+305 SRSWVAIPTGFLFAL
-320 LQDLFLPMAQRSVR
+320 LQDLFLPVAQRTVS

-349 EFTGVGVL
+349 DFNGVGVL
-357 DGGGASVL
+357 DNGAASVL

-372 VHQDY
+372 VQQDY
-377 IHRVLALKRQFGTR
+377 LHRVLALKRQFGTR

-398 LIPIYAR
+398 LIPIYASD
-405 ETCDQDTAVVF
+405 TCDQDTVVVF
-416 EEFMRRALKHVDHI
+416 EAFMRRALRHADHI

-438 NDIKRYSSSLQIPEP
+438 NDVKRYSASLQIPQP

-467 LPRGESPGEFA
+467 LPGRETPGDIA
-478 LGELPER
+478 AGELPER
-485 FVLFVATIEGR
+485 FVLFVATVEGR

-501 ILNIW
+501 ILDIW

-523 RLGWKSTGFISTV
+523 RLGWKSTGFISTL

-544 RIHLLREIC
+544 RIHLLRDIC

-593 DRASLPEVAGEFGV
+593 DRASLPEVAGEFGA
-607 YIDIADRDGS
+607 YIDIADRDAS

-625 SDNAARGRLEAKIR
+625 SDDAARRRLEAKIR
-639 RGYKP
+639 RGYEP
-644 VTWHSVAKSVV
+644 VTWHSVAKRVI

-661 PGVIWQEP
+661 AEVLWQEP
-669 YPYTAIPYSSEI
+669 YPNTAIPYSSEI
-681 SFGKLDRDVDGTG
+681 SFGKLDRDVDGVG
-694 ELVLTRIER
+694 EAVLNRIVQTRR
-703 TRGGLFL
+703 GLFL

-721 GEEIRSHGFWA
+721 GEEIRSHGLWA

-745 GDIVIALEPND
+745 GDIVVALPPSD

-779 SANGRPVWSAAIG
+779 SANGTPVWSAPIG

-801 VRKQTLGTGSWRL
+801 ARKTTLGTGGWRL

-832 LDARVPT
+832 LDTRVPT

-851 DLKTRVDIL
+851 DLKTRVDVL
-860 YTLLL
+860 YSLFL

>member
-1 MARTPPLGK
+1 MARTPPHAK
-10 RQAKTGA
+10 RQTKT
-17 APDQGPAAA
+17 PAAA
-26 GTAAF
+26 DHGFAVTEPAAL
-31 SVQETVAAAT
+31 SVQEAMDTET

-46 LMSTE
+46 PMDE
-51 PTADSRVMAGNTH
+51 NTRL
-64 PRPVLDNGDD
+64 RPVLDNGHDV
-74 ARANGHENPAAADQ
+74 RSNGRENPA
-88 ETPFA
+88 E
-93 ARERSAIVNLL
+93 
-104 CREDGATAETAAA
+104 
-117 PLQTHRRLE
+117 PLQTNRRLQ
-126 GHIDTVDWAA
+126 GQIDTVDWAA
-136 VNGWVWDPNTPR
+136 VNGWVWDPKTPG

-167 SDHRPELVK
+167 SDHRPELLK
-176 RGIGDGGYGFTIE
+176 RGIGDGGYGFSIE
-189 LPNEMLAAGR
+189 FPDEVLTEGR
-199 HTLHLRC
+199 RTLHLRC
-206 ADSGATVP
+206 ADSGAAVP
-214 GSPINLDYTRLA
+214 GSPINLDYDRLA
-226 KAPDVITDTAA
+226 LTPDVITDLPA
-237 SLASRTLPR
+237 SPAPRALPR
-246 SAPVVGTRILF
+246 SPAIASTRILF

-293 QSALTFLSFNAK
+293 QSALTFLSFNAR
-305 SRNWVEIPTGFLFAL
+305 SRSWVVIPTGFLFAL
-320 LQDLFLPMAQRSVR
+320 LQDLFLPMAQRSVM
-334 FPAEDARYGILPGAK
+334 FPAEDARFGILPGAK

-357 DGGGASVL
+357 DGGGPSVL

-416 EEFMRRALKHVDHI
+416 EEFMRRALRHVDHI

-438 NDIKRYSSSLQIPEP
+438 NDVKRYSASLQIPEP

-467 LPRGESPGEFA
+467 LQGSESPGEIA
-478 LGELPER
+478 AGELPER

-501 ILNIW
+501 ILDIW

-544 RIHLLREIC
+544 RILLLREIC

-562 RCLFTL
+562 RSLFTL

-577 LPVGESL
+577 LPVGEAL

-607 YIDIADRDGS
+607 YIDIANLDSS
-617 LAVIRGLL
+617 LRVIRGLL
-625 SDNAARGRLEAKIR
+625 SDNAARSRLEAKIR
-639 RGYKP
+639 RGYEP
-644 VTWHSVAKSVV
+644 VTWHSVAKKVV

-661 PGVIWQEP
+661 AGVVWPEP
-669 YPYTAIPYSSEI
+669 YPYTSIPYSSEVN
-681 SFGKLDRDVDGTG
+681 FGKLDRDIDGTG
-694 ELVLTRIER
+694 EAVLARIER
-703 TRGGLFL
+703 TRRGLFL
-710 GELLQEQNFLR
+710 GGLLQEQNFLW
-721 GEEIRSHGFWA
+721 GEEIRSHGYWA

-745 GDIVIALEPND
+745 GDIAVALAPSD
-756 SVLFDVFLRVRV
+756 SLLFDVFLRVRV
-768 SGLLTDHPIKL
+768 SGLLTDQPIKL
-779 SANGRPVWSAAIG
+779 SANGRPVWNAAIG
-792 QGSRNIHFR
+792 EGPRNIHFR

>member
-1 MARTPPLGK
+1 MARTSPHAK
-10 RQAKTGA
+10 RQVKTRA
-17 APDQGPAAA
+17 AEDQGFAGA
-26 GTAAF
+26 GTAF
-31 SVQETVAAAT
+31 SVQEVMAAET
-41 ASALA
+41 APALA
-46 LMSTE
+46 PISVERTD
-51 PTADSRVMAGNTH
+51 ASRGMGEDPL
-64 PRPVLDNGDD
+64 PRPVRGDD
-74 ARANGHENPAAADQ
+74 YDAHANGRENPV
-88 ETPFA
+88 ES
-93 ARERSAIVNLL
+93 R
-104 CREDGATAETAAA
+104 
-117 PLQTHRRLE
+117 QTHRRLQ
-126 GHIDTVDWAA
+126 GQIDAVDWAT
-136 VNGWVWDPNTPR
+136 VNGWVWDPDTPGE
-148 KRIRLELV
+148 RIRLELV
-156 DGETPLVTTIA
+156 DGETHLVSTIA
-167 SDHRPELVK
+167 NDHRPELLK
-176 RGIGDGGYGFTIE
+176 RGIGDGGYGFSIRFRDEVLTE
-189 LPNEMLAAGR
+189 GR

-206 ADSGATVP
+206 ADSGAAMP
-214 GSPINLDYTRLA
+214 GSPINLDYDSLTET
-226 KAPDVITDTAA
+226 PDVMNGITAVP
-237 SLASRTLPR
+237 ASRTLSR
-246 SAPVVGTRILF
+246 SAPIVGTRILF

-262 IYYLGE
+262 VYYIGE

-279 SSIVLSVLSHGVLP
+279 SSIVLAVLSHGVLP
-293 QSALTFLSFNAK
+293 QSSLTFLSFNAR
-305 SRNWVEIPTGFLFAL
+305 SRSWVLIPTGFLFAL
-320 LQDLFLPMAQRSVR
+320 LQDLFLPMAQRSVK

-349 EFTGVGVL
+349 EFNGVGVL
-357 DGGGASVL
+357 DDGRASVL

-416 EEFMRRALKHVDHI
+416 EEFMRRVLKHTDHI
-430 LAVSENTA
+430 LAVSGNTA
-438 NDIKRYSSSLQIPEP
+438 NDVKRYSASLAIPEP

-467 LPRGESPGEFA
+467 LPGRETPGDIA
-478 LGELPER
+478 AGELPER

-501 ILNIW
+501 ILDLW

-523 RLGWKSTGFISTV
+523 RLGWKSTAFISTV

-544 RIHLLREIC
+544 RIHLLRDIC
-553 DADLRMLYS
+553 DADLRLLYS

-577 LPVGESL
+577 LPVGEAL

-607 YIDIADRDGS
+607 YIDIADRDAS
-617 LAVIRGLL
+617 LATIRGLL
-625 SDNAARGRLEAKIR
+625 SDSAARDRLEAKIR
-639 RGYKP
+639 CEYEP

-661 PGVIWQEP
+661 AGIVWQQP
-669 YPYTAIPYSSEI
+669 YPYTTIPYSSEI

-694 ELVLTRIER
+694 EAVLAKIER
-703 TRGGLFL
+703 TRRGVFS

-721 GEEIRSHGFWA
+721 GEEIRSHGYWA

-745 GDIVIALEPND
+745 GDIVVALPPSD

-768 SGLLTDHPIKL
+768 SGLLTDHPVKL
-779 SANGRPVWSAAIG
+779 SANGTPVWSAPIG

-801 VRKQTLGTGSWRL
+801 ARKQTLGTGGWRL

-824 ELRSQIAA
+824 ELRTQIAA

-851 DLKTRVDIL
+851 DLKTRLDVL
-860 YTLLL
+860 YSLLV

>member
-1 MARTPPLGK
+1 
-10 RQAKTGA
+10 
-17 APDQGPAAA
+17 
-26 GTAAF
+26 
-31 SVQETVAAAT
+31 
-41 ASALA
+41 
-46 LMSTE
+46 
-51 PTADSRVMAGNTH
+51 MAGNAR
-64 PRPVLDNGDD
+64 PRPVPDNGHG
-74 ARANGHENPAAADQ
+74 ARASGHENPAAADQ

-93 ARERSAIVNLL
+93 APESSAMANLPG
-104 CREDGATAETAAA
+104 RKKAATSEIAAA
-117 PLQTHRRLE
+117 PFQTNRRLQ
-126 GHIDTVDWAA
+126 GHIDAVDWAA
-136 VNGWVWDPNTPR
+136 VNGWVWDPNTPGE
-148 KRIRLELV
+148 RIRLELV

-167 SDHRPELVK
+167 RDHRPELVK
-176 RGIGDGGYGFTIE
+176 QGIGDGGYGFSIE
-189 LPNEMLAAGR
+189 FPNEMLAEGR

-214 GSPINLDYTRLA
+214 GSPINFDSTRLA
-226 KAPDVITDTAA
+226 ETPDAMTELGRQPSAQGGSAAPVVWTDHGEGRGSVAKAYLPSA
-237 SLASRTLPR
+237 SPASRTLPR
-246 SAPVVGTRILF
+246 SAPLVGTRILF

-293 QSALTFLSFNAK
+293 QSALTFLSFHAR
-305 SRNWVEIPTGFLFAL
+305 SRSWVVIPTGFLFAL
-320 LQDLFLPMAQRSVR
+320 LQDLFLPMAQRSVM

-357 DGGGASVL
+357 DGGGPSVL

-416 EEFMRRALKHVDHI
+416 EEFMRRALKHADHI

-438 NDIKRYSSSLQIPEP
+438 NDVKRYAASLQIPEP

-467 LPRGESPGEFA
+467 MQAGESPGEIA
-478 LGELPER
+478 AGELPER

-501 ILNIW
+501 ILDLW
-506 RRMIDEGDDPPH
+506 RRMIEEGDDPPH

-544 RIHLLREIC
+544 KIHLLRDIC

-577 LPVGESL
+577 LPVGEAL

-593 DRASLPEVAGEFGV
+593 DRASLPEVAGEFGA

-617 LAVIRGLL
+617 LAVIRELL
-625 SDNAARGRLEAKIR
+625 SDSAARDRLEAKIR

-644 VTWHSVAKSVV
+644 VTWHSVAKRVV

-661 PGVIWQEP
+661 AGVDWQEP

-681 SFGKLDRDVDGTG
+681 NFGKLDRDVDGTG
-694 ELVLTRIER
+694 EAVLAKIEHTR
-703 TRGGLFL
+703 RGQFL

-721 GEEIRSHGFWA
+721 GEEIRSYGFWA

-745 GDIVIALEPND
+745 GDIVVALAPSD
-756 SVLFDVFLRVRV
+756 SLFFDVFLRVRV
-768 SGLLTDHPIKL
+768 SGLLTDHVIKL
-779 SANGRPVWSAAIG
+779 SANGRPVWSGAIG

-801 VRKQTLGTGSWRL
+801 VRKQTLGSGGWRL

-824 ELRSQIAA
+824 ELRNQIAA

-851 DLKTRVDIL
+851 DLKARLDIL
-860 YTLLL
+860 YTLLV

>member
-1 MARTPPLGK
+1 MCENTRLG
-10 RQAKTGA
+10 R
-17 APDQGPAAA
+17 
-26 GTAAF
+26 
-31 SVQETVAAAT
+31 
-41 ASALA
+41 
-46 LMSTE
+46 
-51 PTADSRVMAGNTH
+51 
-64 PRPVLDNGDD
+64 VLDNGHD
-74 ARANGHENPAAADQ
+74 ARGNGRENPA
-88 ETPFA
+88 EP
-93 ARERSAIVNLL
+93 R
-104 CREDGATAETAAA
+104 
-117 PLQTHRRLE
+117 QTNRTVQ

-136 VNGWVWDPNTPR
+136 VTGWVWDPKTPGE
-148 KRIRLELV
+148 RIRLELV
-156 DGETPLVTTIA
+156 DGGTPLVTTIA
-167 SDHRPELVK
+167 NGHRPELMK
-176 RGIGDGGYGFTIE
+176 RGIGDGRHGFSIE
-189 LPNEMLAAGR
+189 FPNEVLTEGR

-214 GSPINLDYTRLA
+214 GSPINLDYDGLA
-226 KAPDVITDTAA
+226 KTPDVIPDLPA
-237 SLASRTLPR
+237 SPAPRTLPR
-246 SAPVVGTRILF
+246 SAPLVGTRILF

-262 IYYLGE
+262 IYYIGE

-279 SSIVLSVLSHGVLP
+279 SSIVLAILSHGVLP
-293 QSALTFLSFNAK
+293 QSALIFLSFNARRR
-305 SRNWVEIPTGFLFAL
+305 SWVLIPTGFLFAL
-320 LQDLFLPMAQRSVR
+320 LQDLFLPMAQRTVTFS
-334 FPAEDARYGILPGAK
+334 AEDARYGILPGAK
-349 EFTGVGVL
+349 EFNGVGVL
-357 DGGGASVL
+357 DGGGPSVL

-377 IHRVLALKRQFGTR
+377 IHRVLALKRQFGTK

-405 ETCDQDTAVVF
+405 ETCDQDTAIVF
-416 EEFMRRALKHVDHI
+416 EEFMRRALKHTDHI
-430 LAVSENTA
+430 LAVSGNTA
-438 NDIKRYSSSLQIPEP
+438 NDVKRYSASLQIPES

-467 LPRGESPGEFA
+467 LPGKESPGDIA
-478 LGELPER
+478 AGELPER

-501 ILNIW
+501 ILDIW

-523 RLGWKSTGFISTV
+523 RLGWKSTAFISTV

-544 RIHLLREIC
+544 RIHLLRDIC

-577 LPVGESL
+577 LPVGEAL

-607 YIDIADRDGS
+607 YIDIADCDAS
-617 LAVIRGLL
+617 LATIRGLL
-625 SDNAARGRLEAKIR
+625 SDNAARARLEAKIR
-639 RGYKP
+639 RGYEP

-661 PGVIWQEP
+661 AGVVWQQP

-694 ELVLTRIER
+694 EAVLAKIER
-703 TRGGLFL
+703 TRRGLFL
-710 GELLQEQNFLR
+710 GELLQEQNFR
-721 GEEIRSHGFWA
+721 QGEEIRSHGYWA

-745 GDIVIALEPND
+745 GDIVVALAPSD
-756 SVLFDVFLRVRV
+756 SALFDVFLRVRV
-768 SGLLTDHPIKL
+768 SGLLTDHPVKL
-779 SANGRPVWSAAIG
+779 SANGTPVWSAPIG

-801 VRKQTLGTGSWRL
+801 ARKQTFGTGGWRL

-824 ELRSQIAA
+824 ELRTQIAA

-860 YTLLL
+860 YTMLL

>member
-1 MARTPPLGK
+1 MARTPPHAK
-10 RQAKTGA
+10 RQTKTLA
-17 APDQGPAAA
+17 AADHGFAVTGPAAS
-26 GTAAF
+26 
-31 SVQETVAAAT
+31 SVHEALVTET

-46 LMSTE
+46 
-51 PTADSRVMAGNTH
+51 PTDENTRL
-64 PRPVLDNGDD
+64 RPVLDNGHDV
-74 ARANGHENPAAADQ
+74 RSNGRENPA
-88 ETPFA
+88 E
-93 ARERSAIVNLL
+93 
-104 CREDGATAETAAA
+104 
-117 PLQTHRRLE
+117 PLQTNRRLE
-126 GHIDTVDWAA
+126 GQIDAVDWAA
-136 VNGWVWDPNTPR
+136 VNGWVWDPDTPGE
-148 KRIRLELV
+148 RIRLELV
-156 DGETPLVTTIA
+156 DGETPLVTTLA
-167 SDHRPELVK
+167 DDHRPELVK
-176 RGIGDGGYGFTIE
+176 HGIGDGGYGFSIE
-189 LPNEMLAAGR
+189 FPSEIVAEGR
-199 HTLHLRC
+199 RTLHLRC

-214 GSPINLDYTRLA
+214 GSPIVLDYTGLA
-226 KAPDVITDTAA
+226 KTPAAMTSMAVSPAPRAL
-237 SLASRTLPR
+237 SR
-246 SAPVVGTRILF
+246 SAPLAGTRILF

-293 QSALTFLSFNAK
+293 QSALTFLSFNAR
-305 SRNWVEIPTGFLFAL
+305 SRSWVVIPTGFLFAL
-320 LQDLFLPMAQRSVR
+320 LQDLFLPMVQRSVT

-357 DGGGASVL
+357 DGGGPSVL

-416 EEFMRRALKHVDHI
+416 EEFMRRALKHADHI

-438 NDIKRYSSSLQIPEP
+438 SDVRRYSASLQIPEP
-453 PITVTKNGSSFTEF
+453 SITVTKNGSSFTEF
-467 LPRGESPGEFA
+467 LPRGQSLSESPGEIA
-478 LGELPER
+478 VGELPER

-501 ILNIW
+501 ILDIW

-544 RIHLLREIC
+544 RILLLREIC

-562 RCLFTL
+562 RSLFTL

-577 LPVGESL
+577 LPVGEAL

-607 YIDIADRDGS
+607 YIDIANLDGS

-625 SDNAARGRLEAKIR
+625 SDDAARGRWEAKIR
-639 RGYKP
+639 RGYEP
-644 VTWHSVAKSVV
+644 VTWHSVAKKVV

-661 PGVIWQEP
+661 AGAVWQEP
-669 YPYTAIPYSSEI
+669 YPYTAIPYSSEVN
-681 SFGKLDRDVDGTG
+681 FGKLDRDIDGTG
-694 ELVLTRIER
+694 EAVLARIER
-703 TRGGLFL
+703 TRRGVFL
-710 GELLQEQNFLR
+710 GGLLQEQNFLW
-721 GEEIRSHGFWA
+721 GEEIRSHGYWA

-745 GDIVIALEPND
+745 GDIAVALAPSD
-756 SVLFDVFLRVRV
+756 SLLFDVFLRVRV
-768 SGLLTDHPIKL
+768 SGLLTDQPIKL
-779 SANGRPVWSAAIG
+779 SANGRPVWNAAIG
-792 QGSRNIHFR
+792 EGPRNIHFR

-832 LDARVPT
+832 LDPRVPT

-851 DLKTRVDIL
+851 DLKTRVDVL